1 MMTAPPQRQQ
11 SSRRRPAA
19 GTARVIQRDDLPV
32 GRIDVE
38 LTMPDRRLVLAD
50 PSKRPTN
57 ILALLRLHGHPVG
70 VAVLDGRLGLS
81 WRSHAPAAWTV
92 VRDAV
97 NAHLAADG
105 LPSAGCADEL
115 ADEPVVSAQCLRWH
129 EELLL
134 RAPRITVVVATRDR
148 PDSVCECLDALLGM
162 DYPIF
167 EIVVVDNAPTTDA
180 TAEAISRRF
189 GSHVRY
195 VRENRRGLA
204 SAHNRG
210 LSEARGEI
218 VAFVDDDVVVDRS
231 WLTGIAEGFASGPDV
246 GCVTGL
252 ILPAQLETPAQL
264 LLEQHGGFDKG
275 FELHVFDTGEHRP
288 ADPLFPFT
296 AGKFGSGANM
306 AFDTAVLRGLGGF
319 DPAIG
324 AGTFARGGDDLAGF
338 FRVVA
343 TGHQL
348 VYQPSAVVWHRHHR
362 DMAALRNQ
370 AYGYG
375 VGLGA
380 YLTSA
385 LIHEPRMIAALILRL
400 PRGLGYTF
408 GAASDRNRGRY
419 DGLPRG
425 LASLEKRGVL
435 FGPVAYAVSRWR
447 ARGMASAADSRGG
460 RR

>member
-1 MMTAPPQRQQ
+1 MIAVTKYLKPHREFTEAG
-11 SSRRRPAA
+11 AA
-19 GTARVIQRDDLPV
+19 RALAQTDLPI

-38 LTMPDRRLVLAD
+38 LSVPESELVLAD
-50 PSKRPTN
+50 PSVRPGK

-70 VAVLDGRLGLS
+70 IAVLDGRLGRS
-81 WRSHAPAAWTV
+81 WHRHAPVVWTAV
-92 VRDAV
+92 GDAV
-97 NAHLAADG
+97 NAHLAGDG
-105 LPSAGCADEL
+105 LPRVEFL
-115 ADEPVVSAQCLRWH
+115 AEVAREPVVSAQCLRWH
-129 EELLL
+129 EELLVH
-134 RAPRITVVVATRDR
+134 APVITVVVATRDR
-148 PDSVCECLDALLGM
+148 PDSVCECLDALLLM
-162 DYPIF
+162 EYPAF
-167 EIVVVDNAPTTDA
+167 EVVVVDNDPTTEETA
-180 TAEAISRRF
+180 TAISRRF
-189 GSHVRY
+189 GGRVRY

-204 SAHNRG
+204 AAHNRG
-210 LSEARGEI
+210 LSAARGEI
-218 VAFVDDDVVVDRS
+218 VAFVDDDVVVDRH

-246 GCVTGL
+246 ACVTGL

-275 FELHVFDTGEHRP
+275 FELHVFDTSWNRP

-296 AGKFGSGANM
+296 AGRFGSGANM

-338 FRVVA
+338 FRVVVA
-343 TGHQL
+343 GHQL

-362 DMAALRNQ
+362 EMAALRNQ

-385 LIHEPRMIAALILRL
+385 LIHEPAMVAGLVRRL

-419 DGLPRG
+419 DGLPG
-425 LASLEKRGVL
+425 DLAWLEKRGVL
-435 FGPVAYAVSRWR
+435 FGPVAYAISRWR
-447 ARGMASAADSRGG
+447 TRRASTTAGSRGG
-460 RR
+460 RQ